1 MCQVSVHTN
10 HNNTNI
16 NHSPFNPETS
26 THSDDN
32 DNKMEMYALAREDT
46 HMQSNI
52 TVDTHMQCNITVE
65 LTHKPS
71 LDIQR

>member
-16 NHSPFNPETS
+16 NPETS

-32 DNKMEMYALAREDT
+32 DNTMEMYALAREDT
-46 HMQSNI
+46 HMQ
-52 TVDTHMQCNITVE
+52 CNITIE